1 MAEKDIV
8 EKTLESYEDVFADII
23 NVLIFNGEQRVT
35 PESLKD
41 TGVHSQYKAG
51 NEIHEME
58 RDIAKL
64 WQPANVK
71 FALFGAENQTKSE
84 KVMPLRLMG
93 YDGNSYRAQLLGD
106 GKEYYPVITIVLY
119 FGRTH
124 WNQPKSLGKV
134 VSVSKELE
142 PYFNDYRIHVFEIS
156 WLTDEQVNMFKSDF
170 KVVADYFTQV
180 RKNNT
185 YSPIPQTLKHVDEV
199 LKLLSVFGDDRRFTD
214 TVNTKKDGKEVS
226 NMCEWLDI
234 VEKKN
239 LEQGIEQGIEQGV
252 EAFILDKLEDNYSED
267 EIIARLQK
275 RFKLTEE
282 KAKAYFEKYGTV
294 LS

>member
-1 MAEKDIV
+1 M
-8 EKTLESYEDVFADII
+8 
-23 NVLIFNGEQRVT
+23 
-35 PESLKD
+35 KD